1 MANVKKGLGGKATK
15 FVKETRSEVK
25 KVIWPNRKEL
35 VSFTSVVLVS
45 VLIAALLIFVVD
57 FAFGQ
62 VLGLI
67 IR

>member
-1 MANVKKGLGGKATK
+1 MTNGKRGFKGKAGR
-15 FVKETRSEVK
+15 FFKETRSELK

-45 VLIAALLIFVVD
+45 VLAAAFLIFVVD
-57 FAFGQ
+57 LAFGQ